1 MSKVIKLHKK
11 DFPVNLIE
19 AIYRVK
25 FESKQREEY
34 FRLYK
39 DRSKS
44 DLGATLNYVLGRLE
58 ERDEKAVRMR
68 YCDALTYA
76 EIARRLD
83 VSPSRV
89 QQIIIVSLKRI
100 RTGIPQDVLIKGVK
114 EYYAEKLDKE
124 RVCNYEIGKNEA
136 IAAFKDL
143 EPDAREKFLAAN
155 KSPFYDMPFDEFADR
170 YNLSVRLRNC
180 INRCNR
186 YYDAATGWH
195 YFSMS
200 GEKAFNTVGDI
211 TKITEEQA
219 MTIRNLGDKAFKELK
234 EALKKAGLSFRKE
247 QKQ

>member
-1 MSKVIKLHKK
+1 MSKVIKLHRE

-19 AIYRVK
+19 AIYGVK
-25 FESKQREEY
+25 FEPKQRREY

-44 DLGATLNYVLGRLE
+44 DLGATLNYVLGKLE

-68 YCDALTYA
+68 YCDAFTYA
-76 EIARRLD
+76 EIARRID

-100 RTGIPQDVLIKGVK
+100 RTGIPQDVLIKGIK

-124 RVCNYEIGKNEA
+124 RIYNYEIGKNET
-136 IAAFKDL
+136 IAAFKEL

-155 KSPFYDMPFDEFADR
+155 KIPFYDMPFDEFADR
-170 YNLSVRLRNC
+170 YNLSTRLRNC

-186 YYDAATGWH
+186 YYDAATGWR

-211 TKITEEQA
+211 ANLTEEEA
-219 MTIRNLGDKAFKELK
+219 MTIRNLGNKIFNELK
-234 EALKKAGLSFRKE
+234 NALKKAGLSFRKE